1 MPINN
6 NDFQSLWHPLSC
18 GDDITNA
25 EHALQFQLQQQQA
38 ALGPVLV
45 GDFASPRLDVNASM
59 RGITPRFAPPS
70 SSGAAVAG
78 QFVESPGYLGVV
90 QLSSQ
95 FDPAS
100 SRLAMAYHAH
110 QQPATNDLNDT
121 RAYKASSSPE
131 PKGSHGAPDKP
142 HRRGYQACQNCRS
155 RKVKCDL
162 GSVDA
167 PTEPPC
173 KRCLRERLDCRFA
186 ATRKKQKR
194 LDGTARDVSTT
205 SDNAETPVNDGS
217 APRGLFRE
225 PQQSPA
231 LHATNGFPRQ
241 GWSPNM
247 SNNSR
252 ASYTSQ
258 PRGDPLHSQGSSMYP
273 GASAHKVGSDV
284 HLQSQAAAVTLG
296 GQVSTAQDSLM
307 ALVDAAHVFET
318 SAPGDKESP
327 LSDRGVRK
335 GNKISSLGHGGPEEP
350 SGVGLSPAEQ
360 AEQEAGMK
368 TWSQMRFVRNGWFTA
383 WEAMQ
388 YVAYF
393 YDNLA
398 PMTPVV
404 FPDFKSPVS
413 HHTLLAD
420 EPILALAILAIAS
433 RHMPLSGNAAVS
445 RSFHIHDKLWT
456 HLRRQVE
463 RLLWG
468 QEQFGGGFCGGGNTA
483 KIQETNT
490 GQITWQGSLRTLGTI
505 EALLLLTDWQP
516 RALHFPPGDE
526 ENGLLDRSLLV
537 PIEPNSKSAGPTD
550 QRLSTRDYDNLPYAS
565 WLEPAWRSDKMSWMI
580 LGLAQSLAFEL
591 GVFDTNHFNCRHDHG
606 PASECARK
614 RRVRNLVLVYV
625 AQTSGRMGIQSS
637 LNVEEWVTD
646 TIWDMTSRKQE
657 HPTDLMQACWVH
669 IARIMHQA
677 NREIF
682 SSHQFTKDLTA
693 SGRYKESIATF
704 TPLLEKWKNDFEKMK
719 VHIHPVMQCILL
731 MEYEYARLYINS
743 LGLQKVVESWVE
755 GGATMRRATLLK
767 ISEENKPFIVEVTE
781 AALSILDLVIDGI
794 AVQGFLRNAPVR
806 TYLRSLSG
814 MMFTLK
820 RFSLGIHEELVRK
833 CLQRLERT
841 TELLSEQVVDDVHLA
856 SSTSRLVQNIVNNV
870 KQTLIRVQI
879 SGTGSAGPSREQS
892 LPASPHGHDG
902 TNDPHSQQQPLATHA
917 TQPNPNF
924 FGTGPDPLAG
934 IQARSMADLDSQT
947 FVPPPN
953 FGDPDL
959 DFPLPDDV
967 NLGSTMDLAG
977 GDWLA
982 LPLDNL
988 WGGDEATVDQ
998 GFGGIGPTLGGR
1010 DLLEAITNR
1019 NYNQMQWNGSQ
1030 TFGFM

>member
-1 MPINN
+1 
-6 NDFQSLWHPLSC
+6 
-18 GDDITNA
+18 
-25 EHALQFQLQQQQA
+25 
-38 ALGPVLV
+38 
-45 GDFASPRLDVNASM
+45 
-59 RGITPRFAPPS
+59 
-70 SSGAAVAG
+70 
-78 QFVESPGYLGVV
+78 
-90 QLSSQ
+90 
-95 FDPAS
+95 
-100 SRLAMAYHAH
+100 MAYNAH
-110 QQPATNDLNDT
+110 QQLPVNGLTNVH
-121 RAYKASSSPE
+121 AYKASSSPE
-131 PKGSHGAPDKP
+131 PGDGHGAHGKP

-167 PTEPPC
+167 PAEPPC
-173 KRCLRERLDCRFA
+173 RRCLRERLQCEFA
-186 ATRKKQKR
+186 PTRKKQKR

-205 SDNAETPVNDGS
+205 PSGS
-217 APRGLFRE
+217 AQTSVNNGASHYGLPQE
-225 PQQSPA
+225 PQQPA
-231 LHATNGFPRQ
+231 LPAPNGFPRQ
-241 GWSPNM
+241 SWSPHM

-252 ASYTSQ
+252 ASLTSQ
-258 PRGDPLHSQGSSMYP
+258 PRNDIHRAQGSSMYP
-273 GASAHKVGSDV
+273 SPASNKPSSDI
-284 HLQSQAAAVTLG
+284 HLHSQAAAATLG
-296 GQVSTAQDSLM
+296 AQVSTSQDSLM
-307 ALVDAAHVFET
+307 ALVDAAHVFE
-318 SAPGDKESP
+318 SAAPGDKESP
-327 LSDRGVRK
+327 LSDRGTRK
-335 GNKISSLGHGGPEEP
+335 KTISSLGRGGPDEP
-350 SGVGLSPAEQ
+350 SAVGLSPAEQ

-388 YVAYF
+388 YVEYF
-393 YDNLA
+393 YANLA

-404 FPDFKSPVS
+404 FPDFRSPVK
-413 HHTLLAD
+413 HNALLAD

-445 RSFHIHDKLWT
+445 RSYQIHDKLWT

-468 QEQFGGGFCGGGNTA
+468 QEQFGGGFCGGGSTA
-483 KIQETNT
+483 KIQETKT
-490 GQITWQGSLRTLGTI
+490 GQLTWQGSLRTLGTI

-526 ENGLLDRSLLV
+526 ENGLLDRSLLIPV
-537 PIEPNSKSAGPTD
+537 ETDSKLGRQSEE
-550 QRLSTRDYDNLPYAS
+550 RLSTRDYDNLPYAS
-565 WLEPAWRSDKMSWMI
+565 WLEPAWRSDKMSWML

-606 PASECARK
+606 PESECARK
-614 RRVRNLVLVYV
+614 RRVRHLVLVYV
-625 AQTSGRMGIQSS
+625 AQTSGRMGVQSS
-637 LNVEEWVTD
+637 LNVDDWESD
-646 TIWDMTSRKQE
+646 TIWDKTSRKQD
-657 HPTDLMQACWVH
+657 HPIDLMQGPWVH
-669 IARIMHQA
+669 IARIMNQA

-682 SSHQFTKDLTA
+682 SSHQFTRELTA
-693 SGRYKESIATF
+693 SGRYKDSIATF
-704 TPLLEKWKNDFEKMK
+704 MPLLHNWKNEIEGLK
-719 VHIHPVMQCILL
+719 VHIHPIMQCILL

-755 GGATMRRATLLK
+755 GGATMRRATLAK
-767 ISEENKPFIVEVTE
+767 ISEENKPFIDEVTE
-781 AALSILDLVIDGI
+781 AALNILDLVIDGL
-794 AVQGFLRNAPVR
+794 AAQGFLRNAPVR

-833 CLQRLERT
+833 CLQRLEKIT
-841 TELLSEQVVDDVHLA
+841 DLMSEQVVDDVHLA
-856 SSTSRLVQNIVNNV
+856 SSTSRLVQNILGNV

-879 SGTGSAGPSREQS
+879 PGTGSAGPSREQS
-892 LPASPHGHDG
+892 GPPSPHGHDG
-902 TNDPHSQQQPLATHA
+902 VNDQLPQQLVAS
-917 TQPNPNF
+917 NPVQSKLEF
-924 FGTGPDPLAG
+924 YGTGPDPLAG

-953 FGDPDL
+953 FGDHDM

-967 NLGSTMDLAG
+967 NMGSGMDLAG

-1019 NYNQMQWNGSQ
+1019 NYSQMQWNGNQ
-1030 TFGFM
+1030 TFSFGNI